1 MNLEAQL
8 KVVDHYQKMTSHKYF
23 TGGWD

>member
-8 KVVDHYQKMTSHKYF
+8 KVVDHSHKMMSHKYF